1 MGGCEVVQPA
11 ISGWRDGWYVVPIEV
26 SWRDLDAIGHVNNAV
41 YFSYF
46 EWARTKY
53 WFDFTG
59 RRGTRNLDFIVAH
72 AECDFRRE
80 LTLAE
85 QIETCV
91 RIGEIRNSSFD
102 FENEIRVRDGGEV
115 AATGKVTAVLYS
127 WQRNEKMRFTEEM
140 REKIRTFQQKSS

>member
-1 MGGCEVVQPA
+1 MNPQPA
-11 ISGWRDGWYVVPIEV
+11 ISGWRAGWYVVPIEV

-46 EWARTKY
+46 EWARTRY
-53 WFDFTG
+53 WFDFKG
-59 RRGTRNLDFIVAH
+59 KRGTRDLDFIVAH

-80 LTLAE
+80 LKLAE
-85 QIETCV
+85 QIEACV

-102 FENEIRVRDGGEV
+102 FENEIRVSDGGEV

-140 REKIRTFQQKSS
+140 REKIRIFQQKSS

>member
-1 MGGCEVVQPA
+1 MNHSSFIIHHGWVVVTPLPA
-11 ISGWRDGWYVVPIEV
+11 TSGWLNGWYVVPQEV
-26 SWRDLDAIGHVNNAV
+26 TWRDLDAIGHVNNAV

-80 LTLAE
+80 LRSE
-85 QIETCV
+85 E
-91 RIGEIRNSSFD
+91 R
-102 FENEIRVRDGGEV
+102 RV
-115 AATGKVTAVLYS
+115 GKECRSRWWPYH
-127 WQRNEKMRFTEEM
+127 
-140 REKIRTFQQKSS
+140 